1 MFIKSLCCWEESEGP
16 GLHQWIKQKE
26 NPQPNDVDVIVY
38 GSLLSYTNDSTKTA
52 QYPNA
57 FRRAWPNFHS
67 YNLDEQINLRA
78 LSVVDI
84 GDVAIHPTDKMLSH
98 SAIESA
104 AENLCMTYPKSFTC
118 AIGGDHWMTA
128 CSLRGIKNAN
138 PRERIGIIQLDTH
151 LDVHN
156 SEEAGLGNKSPMHQ
170 LVEEGIIEGKHIYN
184 LGLHGFF
191 NSPEMI
197 YYAREQGIHMITLKQ
212 MRRDG
217 LQLTIREILR
227 QLMYEVDRIYVSVDL
242 DVLDKPFVPDVSAAA
257 PGGLTAYE
265 LFDILKLIGENAG
278 VRHLD
283 FVCADSKEDELH
295 QTTVKTGITAFL
307 NWLTGIQLDKYHR
320 IRKK

>member
-1 MFIKSLCCWEESEGP
+1 MFIKPLCCWEESKGF

-26 NPQPNDVDVIVY
+26 NPQPSDVDVIVY
-38 GSLLSYTNDSTKTA
+38 GSLLTYTNDCMKTA

-57 FRRAWPNFHS
+57 FRQAWPNFHS
-67 YNLDEQINLRA
+67 YNLDEQINLRN

-84 GDVAIHPTDKMLSH
+84 GDVAIHPTDIKLSH
-98 SAIESA
+98 SAIETA
-104 AENLCMTYPKSFTC
+104 AEHLCMTYPKSVTC
-118 AIGGDHWMTA
+118 AIGGDHWLTA

-138 PRERIGIIQLDTH
+138 PKERIGIIQLDTH
-151 LDVHN
+151 LDVHS
-156 SEEAGLGNKSPMHQ
+156 SEEARQSQKSPMHQ
-170 LVEEGIIEGKHIYN
+170 LVEAGIIEGKHIYK

-197 YYAREQGIHMITLKQ
+197 DYAREQGIHMITLKQ

-242 DVLDKPFVPDVSAAA
+242 DVLDKPFVPDVPAAA
-257 PGGLTAYE
+257 PGGLSAYE

-283 FVCADSKEDELH
+283 FVCADSIEDELH

-307 NWLTGIQLDKYHR
+307 NWLTGIQLDNHLR
-320 IRKK
+320 ISKK

>member
-1 MFIKSLCCWEESEGP
+1 MFIKPKCNWEESRGS

-26 NPQPNDVDVIVY
+26 NPQPSEGDVILY
-38 GSLLSYTNDSTKTA
+38 GSLLSYKDDPTKTA

-57 FRRAWPNFHS
+57 FREAWPNFQS

-84 GDVAIHPTDKMLSH
+84 GDIAIHPTDKMLSH
-98 SAIESA
+98 SAVEAA
-104 AENLCMTYPKSFTC
+104 AESVCMAYSKSFTC
-118 AIGGDHWMTA
+118 LIGGNHEMTA
-128 CSLRGIKNAN
+128 CTLRGIKNVY
-138 PRERIGIIQLDTH
+138 PQERIGIIQLDTH

-156 SEEAGLGNKSPMHQ
+156 HVENELGNKSPIHQ
-170 LVEEGIIEGKHIYN
+170 LIEEGIIEGKHIYHV
-184 LGLHGFF
+184 GLHGFF
-191 NSPEMI
+191 NSPETI
-197 YYAREQGIHMITLKQ
+197 HYAREQGIHMITLKQ

-217 LQLTIREILR
+217 LQLTIREVLR
-227 QLMYEVDRIYVSVDL
+227 QLMYEVDRIYVSVDM
-242 DVLDKPFVPDVSAAA
+242 DVLDNPFVPDVPAAA

-283 FVCADSKEDELH
+283 FVCADSDEDELH

-307 NWLTGIQLDKYHR
+307 NWLTGIQLERHR
-320 IRKK
+320 IQIK